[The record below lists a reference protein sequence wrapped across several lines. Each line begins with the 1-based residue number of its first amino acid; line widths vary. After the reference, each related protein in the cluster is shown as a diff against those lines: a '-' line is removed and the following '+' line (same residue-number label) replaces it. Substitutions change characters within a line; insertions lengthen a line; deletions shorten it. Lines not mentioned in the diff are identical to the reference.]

1 MAKLNTT
8 TISLYVVNGA
18 KIAAE
23 SIDEAIAM
31 YREYYTDYLGNEL
44 TVTSAQRQD
53 SVLIKIQK

>member
-1 MAKLNTT
+1 MAKLNAT
-8 TISLYVVNGA
+8 TINLYVVDGA

-44 TVTSAQRQD
+44 TVTSAQLQD